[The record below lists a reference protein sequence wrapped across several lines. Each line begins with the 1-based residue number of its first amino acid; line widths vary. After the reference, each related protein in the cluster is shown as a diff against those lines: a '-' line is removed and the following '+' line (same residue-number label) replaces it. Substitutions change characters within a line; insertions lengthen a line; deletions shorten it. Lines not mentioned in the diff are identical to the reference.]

1 MAGFMKAFVGANNE
15 WGKITCVDGIGG
27 IGPENLVDNR
37 NHMLMVTIGMET
49 TVFGTADV
57 ASITL
62 IAATSEWIK
71 YLIKTKK
78 GKEYVATFPVFTT
91 GQNGKQFHS
100 GLLNFEWWMAKHL
113 YKNAPVAAMPS
124 APVTPA
130 PSAPVTPAPTAPI
143 APAPIAPVAPVPSV
157 PVQSAPAE
165 TKPSKPIKAAP
176 LPTVPVE
183 ADVPAAAMPKY
194 PAPPRLKKPPIA
206 EETTASTG
214 TAEENVEDGGLSQEE
229 KSRLYGFAL
238 QMIGNRSYAAARNVL
253 LKIRGYKNVDEL
265 LAQLD
270 ER

>member
-37 NHMLMVTIGMET
+37 NHMLMVTIGTQT
-49 TVFGTADV
+49 TVFGSADV

-91 GQNGKQFHS
+91 GQNGKRFDS

-113 YKNAPVAAMPS
+113 YKNTPVAAMPS
-124 APVTPA
+124 APVTPV
-130 PSAPVTPAPTAPI
+130 PS
-143 APAPIAPVAPVPSV
+143 APVAPVPSV

-176 LPTVPVE
+176 MPTVPVE

>member
-37 NHMLMVTIGMET
+37 NHMLMVTIGTET
-49 TVFGTADV
+49 TVFGSADV

-91 GQNGKQFHS
+91 GQNGKQFAS

-113 YKNAPVAAMPS
+113 YKNTPVAAMPS

-130 PSAPVTPAPTAPI
+130 PSAPVTPAP
-143 APAPIAPVAPVPSV
+143 SV
-157 PVQSAPAE
+157 PVQSAPTQ

-176 LPTVPVE
+176 MPTVPVE

-206 EETTASTG
+206 EEATASTG
-214 TAEENVEDGGLSQEE
+214 TAEESVEDGGLSQEE

-238 QMIGNRSYAAARNVL
+238 QMIGNRSYAAARNAL

>member
-15 WGKITCVDGIGG
+15 WGKITCVDGVGG

-37 NHMLMVTIGMET
+37 NHMLMVTIGTQT

-113 YKNAPVAAMPS
+113 YKDTPVAAMPS
-124 APVTPA
+124 APVTPV
-130 PSAPVTPAPTAPI
+130 PS
-143 APAPIAPVAPVPSV
+143 APVAPVPSV

-176 LPTVPVE
+176 MPTVPVE
-183 ADVPAAAMPKY
+183 ADIPAAAMPKY

-206 EETTASTG
+206 EEATASTG
-214 TAEENVEDGGLSQEE
+214 TAEESVEDGGLSQEE

>member
-1 MAGFMKAFVGANNE
+1 MAGFMKALAGANNQ
-15 WGKITCVDGIGG
+15 WGKITCVDGVGS

-37 NHMLMVTIGMET
+37 NHMLMVTIGTET
-49 TVFGTADV
+49 TVFGSADV
-57 ASITL
+57 ASITV

-78 GKEYVATFPVFTT
+78 GKEYVATFAVFVA
-91 GQNGKQFHS
+91 GQNGKEFS
-100 GLLNFEWWMAKHL
+100 SALLNFEWWMAKHL
-113 YKNAPVAAMPS
+113 YKNTPVAAMPS
-124 APVTPA
+124 APVAPT
-130 PSAPVTPAPTAPI
+130 PSAPV
-143 APAPIAPVAPVPSV
+143 APAPSV
-157 PVQSAPAE
+157 PAQSAPTQ
-165 TKPSKPIKAAP
+165 TKPSKPIKPAP
-176 LPTVPVE
+176 MPTVPVE

-206 EETTASTG
+206 EEATASTG
-214 TAEENVEDGGLSQEE
+214 SAEESVEDGGLSQEE

-238 QMIGNRSYAAARNVL
+238 QMIGNRSYAAARNAL